1 MQAVAL
7 QAVALLKIAVHTRF
21 KIVLEFPAA
30 WRAAPV
36 PFVWEN
42 RAVCHPS
49 TSVSPPIPA
58 EIRPGHFLSVVVS
71 FLALGTGA
79 QVRALRA
86 QELFDPGVPPVRA
99 AARLPGELA
108 TETPRKL
115 AGNEY
120 FLNNVPYVP
129 GPSTERKYY
138 NFKLGNLSGTVY
150 AATSLT
156 YSDNVLYV
164 PASGAEGDWIVTP
177 SAGVGIYYP
186 FSQFSEL
193 EVSLG
198 AGYSFYQSH
207 SELNRVTASIV
218 PRSAIHYRLA
228 IGEVLVTLYNH
239 VDVAGDFQD
248 RPELRGDGRSGAVD
262 FNRILNRT
270 GISANWAVNPSLTL
284 ASGYAFGMERGLGD
298 SYSQLDSNSH
308 TWNLAAYE
316 LLGKDWTVGVWGA
329 VSMVDYLEHLQNDA
343 RSYATGPLVAWRP
356 TEFLSLSAQVGYTI
370 TEFDATSLG
379 NQGSTV
385 GVIDTSEFRGITF
398 QVGANHRINR
408 SMTHSLTVGRGVNNG
423 LGSNFTDA
431 YHVGYG
437 ITWALNDRVGI
448 TAGAIYTAFEQS
460 QAQRVYIGPIAG
472 SLQVV
477 DRGDHATFHIGT
489 AYPFSRKLRGALNY
503 AHEYRFSEHSPAS
516 YHVNTVTLALTYSF

>member
-1 MQAVAL
+1 M
-7 QAVALLKIAVHTRF
+7 
-21 KIVLEFPAA
+21 
-30 WRAAPV
+30 
-36 PFVWEN
+36 WEN
-42 RAVCHPS
+42 RAVRHHS
-49 TSVSPPIPA
+49 TSFSTPIYRG
-58 EIRPGHFLSVVVS
+58 ICSGRFLSITAVGV
-71 FLALGTGA
+71 LLGGGTPVGWG
-79 QVRALRA
+79 LA
-86 QELFDPGVPPVRA
+86 QEPFDPGVPPVRA

-108 TETPRKL
+108 AETPRKL

-129 GPSTERKYY
+129 GPSSERKYY
-138 NFKLGNLSGTVY
+138 NFKLGGLSGTVY

-156 YSDNVLYV
+156 YSDNVLYA
-164 PASGAEGDWIVTP
+164 PTNGAEDDWIITP

-186 FSQFSEL
+186 FSQYSEL

-218 PRSAIHYRLA
+218 PRSSIHYRLA
-228 IGEVLVTLYNH
+228 IGEVLITLYNH

-248 RPELRGDGRSGAVD
+248 RPELRGDGKTGTVD
-262 FNRILNRT
+262 FNRVLNRT
-270 GISANWAVNPSLTL
+270 GASANWAVNPSLTL
-284 ASGYAFGMERGLGD
+284 SSGYAFGMERGLGD

-316 LLGKDWTVGVWGA
+316 ILGKDWTVGLWGA
-329 VSMVDYLEHLQNDA
+329 VSMLDYVEHLQNDA
-343 RSYATGPLVAWRP
+343 RSYAVGPLMAWRP
-356 TEFLSLSAQVGYTI
+356 TEFVSLSAQVGYTT
-370 TEFDATSLG
+370 TEFDATSVG
-379 NQGSTV
+379 NQGNAV
-385 GVIDTSEFRGITF
+385 GVIDTSEFRGLTF

-408 SMTHSLTVGRGVNNG
+408 SMTHSVTVGRGVNNG

-431 YHVGYG
+431 FHVGYG

-460 QAQRVYIGPIAG
+460 QAQRVYIGPLAG

-489 AYPFSRKLRGALNY
+489 AYPFSRKLRGTLNY
-503 AHEYRFSEHSPAS
+503 AHEYRLSERSPAS
-516 YHVNTVTLALTYSF
+516 YHVNTVTLSLTYSF